1 MKHIFIINPKAGK
14 RNLSEMVMEVVK
26 QELNEGDYLIY
37 QTKEVLDARQFVEK
51 YCQEHPDEQKRFYSC
66 GGDGTLNEVANGAIG
81 FENTEITCFPL
92 GSGNDFVKYFGTVDD
107 FRNLSELIK
116 GQAVDIDILRF
127 NNRYLV
133 NIFNLGLDA
142 DVCDRMI
149 NYRRLP
155 LVGGKGAYILG
166 LIVSFFSK
174 LTKKLKVLIDGEEF
188 FKGETTLC
196 AVANAICYGG
206 GFYCAPHARV
216 DDGLLDV
223 VLVRK
228 LSRLKFLKFVKKF
241 KNGKHLDMPELK
253 DIIYFKRGK
262 LVEIESEKPINCCF
276 DGEVVKETKIK
287 IEILPKLLKFIIPKK
302 LQEQV
307 LNSV

>member
-14 RNLSEMVMEVVK
+14 RNLTEMVKEIVK
-26 QELNEGDYLIY
+26 QELEEKDYQIY
-37 QTKEVLDARQFVEK
+37 LTKGVLDARQFVEQ
-51 YCQEHPDEQKRFYSC
+51 YCREHPEEKKRFYSC

-81 FENTEITCFPL
+81 YENTEITCFPI
-92 GSGNDFVKYFGTVDD
+92 GSGNDFVKYFGTVAD
-107 FRNLSELIK
+107 FRNLPALIK
-116 GQAVDIDILRF
+116 GDAVDIDVLGF
-127 NNRYLV
+127 NERYV
-133 NIFNLGLDA
+133 INIFNLGLDA

-174 LTKKLKVLIDGEEF
+174 LTKKLKIFIDGEEF
-188 FKGETTLC
+188 FTGETTLC

-223 VLVRK
+223 VTVSK

-241 KNGKHLDMPELK
+241 KDGKHLDMPELK
-253 DIIYFKRGK
+253 DTIYFKRGK
-262 LVEIESEKPINCCF
+262 LVEIEAEKPINCCF

-287 IEILPKLLKFIIPKK
+287 IEILPKLLKFIIPRKF
-302 LQEQV
+302 QEKV
-307 LNSV
+307 LT